1 MLLQLG
7 RFSTVKLGH
16 RCCRAAGA
24 ARGSGAH
31 CIVTAT
37 AEVTIA
43 ADVAPEC
50 PGCCIAFSNELAMC
64 TAVQARH
71 CMHAAQQWARPSL
84 VGAHALGALY
94 RCHILVLQKSVLRRH
109 FAAACVHGGSCCM
122 PKLPCSAL
130 CRGGTDTTEF
140 GGSIQTEACDLVHI
154 MGLSRLLRRVWHTSG
169 VTNAMPQCGVAI
181 KTAVQMTLL
190 SSQWRLF

>member
-1 MLLQLG
+1 MQLQCPGLSAGERSSQLAACVPLTTSQACDEPVSNPSIHTSAGLQQPFLMLLQLG
-7 RFSTVKLGH
+7 RLSTVKLGH

-31 CIVTAT
+31 CIVTAI
-37 AEVTIA
+37 AEVTTA
-43 ADVAPEC
+43 AEVAPEC
-50 PGCCIAFSNELAMC
+50 PGCRIAFSNELAMC

-71 CMHAAQQWARPSL
+71 CMHAAQQWARPGP

-94 RCHILVLQKSVLRRH
+94 RCHILVLQESVLRRH

-130 CRGGTDTTEF
+130 CRASTDTTE
-140 GGSIQTEACDLVHI
+140 
-154 MGLSRLLRRVWHTSG
+154 LR
-169 VTNAMPQCGVAI
+169 
-181 KTAVQMTLL
+181 
-190 SSQWRLF
+190 